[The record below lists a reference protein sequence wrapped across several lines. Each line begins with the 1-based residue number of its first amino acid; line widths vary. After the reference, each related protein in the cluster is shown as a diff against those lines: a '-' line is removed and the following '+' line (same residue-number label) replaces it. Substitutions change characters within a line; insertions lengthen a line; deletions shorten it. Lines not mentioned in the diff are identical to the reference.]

1 MSGEERREEG
11 GGRRLFSLS
20 THTTHHATPTPSHTV
35 CPSLTIVEHHTRASR
50 SCPASGGRVSVASA
64 VRWSRVAS
72 PAPVMDYTF
81 DISPITV
88 GGGEDGDG
96 SPGIPGTRI
105 VYAAEIEVRVPVP
118 LPARARAA
126 IEDSMV
132 DSFDTLC
139 DRFIRYAATK
149 LGCGDPVRVAGAGG
163 RSSSDS
169 FGEESDVAADTTAAA
184 GPATP
189 RLTIN
194 TGASD
199 SIWRRTSS
207 LARAGSA
214 DSTGVPT
221 TPTTPGGR
229 HRRVSVDLKHG
240 ATFVEGDVF
249 YDAREE

>member
-1 MSGEERREEG
+1 
-11 GGRRLFSLS
+11 
-20 THTTHHATPTPSHTV
+20 
-35 CPSLTIVEHHTRASR
+35 
-50 SCPASGGRVSVASA
+50 
-64 VRWSRVAS
+64 
-72 PAPVMDYTF
+72 MDYTF

-88 GGGEDGDG
+88 GGDDDDG
-96 SPGIPGTRI
+96 STGVPGTRI

-139 DRFIRYAATK
+139 DRFIRYAAAK

-169 FGEESDVAADTTAAA
+169 FGEENVDADTAADA

-189 RLTIN
+189 RLTVN
-194 TGASD
+194 TGAND
-199 SIWRRTSS
+199 SIWWRTSS
-207 LARAGSA
+207 LARTGSA
-214 DSTGVPT
+214 DSSGVPT

-249 YDAREE
+249 YDAWEE